1 MPTSRQAF
9 VFRLLC
15 LAKTCKKGIFKAMS
29 TKYKFSDQH
38 QLYFVIFAG
47 VNWIDL
53 FIRNEYK
60 EIMLASWRHCQA
72 KKGLEIY
79 GWCIMSSHI
88 HMVIGT
94 HGDKLENI
102 MRDMKKHT
110 STALKEAIKNHPGE
124 SRREWM
130 LWMMERAGKENI
142 KNQNFQLWQ
151 QDNHPIELP
160 TPKILHQK
168 LDYIHYN
175 PVVAGIVE
183 KPEDY
188 LYSSARDYFGM
199 PGLMDII
206 MVEPLT
212 L

>member
-1 MPTSRQAF
+1 M
-9 VFRLLC
+9 
-15 LAKTCKKGIFKAMS
+15 G
-29 TKYKFSDQH
+29 TKYKFHDQY
-38 QLYFVIFAG
+38 QIYFISLAV

-60 EIMLASWRHCQA
+60 EIMLDSWRHCQA

-79 GWCIMSSHI
+79 GWCIMTSHV
-88 HMVIGT
+88 HMIVGT

-110 STALKEAIKNHPGE
+110 SATLKEAIKQHPAE

-130 LWMMERAGKENI
+130 LWMMESAGKN
-142 KNQNFQLWQ
+142 NGQNSNFQLWQ
-151 QDNHPIELP
+151 QDNHPIELFDR
-160 TPKILHQK
+160 KILHQK

-175 PVVAGIVE
+175 PVEAGIVE

-188 LYSSARDYFGM
+188 LYSSARDYCGI
-199 PGLMDII
+199 PGLIDII
-206 MVEPLT
+206 LVEPMVL
-212 L
+212 

>member
-1 MPTSRQAF
+1 
-9 VFRLLC
+9 
-15 LAKTCKKGIFKAMS
+15 MS
-29 TKYKFSDQH
+29 TRYKFRDQD
-38 QLYFVIFAG
+38 QLYFVSFAV

-60 EIMLASWRHCQA
+60 DIMLASWRHCQA

-88 HMVIGT
+88 HMIIGT
-94 HGDKLENI
+94 HGEKLGNI

-110 STALKEAIKNHPGE
+110 SIALKEAIKQHPAE

-130 LWMMERAGKENI
+130 LGMMKTAGE
-142 KNQNFQLWQ
+142 KNSQNNEFQLWQ
-151 QDNHPIELP
+151 QDNHPIELFDQ
-160 TPKILHQK
+160 KILHQK

-183 KPEDY
+183 NPEDY
-188 LYSSARDYFGM
+188 LYSSARDYYVGK
-199 PGLMDII
+199 
-206 MVEPLT
+206 
-212 L
+212 

>member
-1 MPTSRQAF
+1 
-9 VFRLLC
+9 
-15 LAKTCKKGIFKAMS
+15 MS
-29 TKYKFSDQH
+29 GGYKFRDQDE
-38 QLYFVIFAG
+38 LYFISFAV

-60 EIMLASWRHCQA
+60 EILLASWQHCQQH
-72 KKGLEIY
+72 KGLEIY
-79 GWCIMSSHI
+79 GWCIMTSHV
-88 HMVIGT
+88 HMIIGT
-94 HGDKLENI
+94 QGDKLENI

-110 STALKEAIKNHPGE
+110 SVALREAIKQHPGE

-130 LWMMERAGKENI
+130 LWMMERAGK
-142 KNQNFQLWQ
+142 KNSQNTNFQLWQ
-151 QDNHPIELP
+151 QDNHPIELFDH
-160 TPKILHQK
+160 KILHQK

-188 LYSSARDYFGM
+188 LYTSARDYCGL
-199 PGLMDII
+199 PGLIDII
-206 MVEPLT
+206 LVDPLV